1 VNRKDTMQASHRT
14 LIATSLAAAL
24 CTAAPAWAVE
34 WHGLL
39 EGRASAVDASRSWL
53 DQGLGKLRDSK
64 SNLRISQAM
73 LGVEG
78 DLADSISAAM
88 VINAA
93 TDRPHLL
100 DVNEA
105 WVGWNPVPS
114 GAWKTRVKAGAF
126 FPVTSVELDYGSIG
140 WTPTRTLSS
149 SAINSWIGEE
159 LRTKGIELNM
169 QRIGR
174 LEGSP
179 HDFGFTAAV
188 YSANDETGTLMAW
201 RGWTISDRITG
212 LTEPLM
218 LADLPVYQP
227 TGKLVKQRRTIH
239 PFREIDGK
247 LGYYATVNYGYAGW
261 FEAALMHY
269 DNMAD
274 PLIVKDGQYAWTTR
288 FDHLSLKLKPYGKW
302 EVLAQAMK
310 GYTTMGT
317 HGVTV
322 DFRSWYVL
330 ASHPLGQGRMTARL
344 DYFNAGE
351 NDRIP
356 SDPNTENGR
365 SLAIAYSQPV
375 QPGLSWVT
383 ELLSVRSERASR
395 VQIGDA
401 PRQLERSLATA
412 LRWEF

>member
-1 VNRKDTMQASHRT
+1 MRYILLRT
-14 LIATSLAAAL
+14 LPLAAAL
-24 CTAAPAWAVE
+24 SVAPSAWAVE

-39 EGRASAVDASRSWL
+39 EGRASAVNASRSWL
-53 DQGLGKLRDSK
+53 DQGLGKLRDGS
-64 SNLRISQAM
+64 SNVRLSQAM
-73 LGVEG
+73 LGVDG
-78 DLADSISAAM
+78 DLSDTISGSIVISAAD
-88 VINAA
+88 
-93 TDRPHLL
+93 DRPHLL

-105 WVGWNPVPS
+105 WLGWNPVPN
-114 GAWKTRVKAGAF
+114 GPWKTRVKVGAF
-126 FPVTSVELDYGSIG
+126 FPVTSVELDYGSVG

-159 LRTKGIELNM
+159 LRTKGVELNI

-179 HDFGFTAAV
+179 HDYGITVAV
-188 YSANDETGTLMAW
+188 YDANDETGTLMAW

-227 TGKLVKQRRTIH
+227 TGKLIKQHRTIH

-247 LGYYATVNYGYAGW
+247 LGYYATANYGYAGW

-269 DNMAD
+269 DNRAD

-288 FDHLSLKLKPYGKW
+288 FDHLSLKMKPHGKW
-302 EVLAQAMK
+302 EVMAQAMR

-322 DFRSWYVL
+322 DFRSLFVL
-330 ASHPLGQGRMTARL
+330 ASHPLGSGLLTARL
-344 DYFNAGE
+344 DYFNTSE
-351 NDRIP
+351 SDRIP
-356 SDPNTENGR
+356 SDPNTEDGR
-365 SLAIAYSQPV
+365 SLAIAYSHPIM
-375 QPGLSWVT
+375 PGLSWVS
-383 ELLSVRSERASR
+383 ELLTVRSERASR
-395 VQIGDA
+395 AQIGEA
-401 PRQLERSLATA
+401 PRQNERSLSTA
-412 LRWEF
+412 LRWQF